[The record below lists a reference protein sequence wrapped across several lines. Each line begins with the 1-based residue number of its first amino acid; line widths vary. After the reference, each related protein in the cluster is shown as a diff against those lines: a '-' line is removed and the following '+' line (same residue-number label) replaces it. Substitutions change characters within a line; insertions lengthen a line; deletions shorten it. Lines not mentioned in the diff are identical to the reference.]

1 VRRTSI
7 VVAQRLRP
15 QRRNSIN
22 ADGDLRAGL
31 LAVAIRR
38 RLAPPTPRLVPVA
51 APREAEGLQRGHAA
65 QLIFEIEGTEEDGS
79 VSIQAERM
87 WVIVAE
93 RVGDAYIGILDNQP
107 VCLEP
112 SDDVYLRFG
121 AEVPFRPEHII
132 NIGEPPVD
140 YADWQLGQP
149 PERLWPRDA

>member
-1 VRRTSI
+1 MRMANFERDFW
-7 VVAQRLRP
+7 QLRSGEDSHRQHP
-15 QRRNSIN
+15 DSFQ
-22 ADGDLRAGL
+22 L
-31 LAVAIRR
+31 
-38 RLAPPTPRLVPVA
+38 P
-51 APREAEGLQRGHAA
+51 PREKREGLQRGHAA
-65 QLIFEIEGTEEDGS
+65 QLIFEIEATEEDGS